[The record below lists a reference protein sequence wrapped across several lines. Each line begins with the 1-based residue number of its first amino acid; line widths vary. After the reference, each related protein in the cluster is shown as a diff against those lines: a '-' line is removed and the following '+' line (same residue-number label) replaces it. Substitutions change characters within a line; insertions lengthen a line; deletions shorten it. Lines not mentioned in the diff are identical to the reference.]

1 MKAMKLIKEDYR
13 MSHKELLLEAIDN
26 YDLYSPQIRT
36 ILKILVLGSKE
47 DNTVRMTIK
56 NLIELSKVS
65 KQGAYN
71 AVATLENS
79 KILEKIKEKGKRL
92 NFFKLNQLE
101 LDRIVDQYQT
111 LKNTKIL
118 LRKNLTE

>member
-1 MKAMKLIKEDYR
+1 
-13 MSHKELLLEAIDN
+13 
-26 YDLYSPQIRT
+26 
-36 ILKILVLGSKE
+36 
-47 DNTVRMTIK
+47 MTIK

>member
-79 KILEKIKEKGKRL
+79 KILEKLKEK
-92 NFFKLNQLE
+92 
-101 LDRIVDQYQT
+101 YPT
-111 LKNTKIL
+111 LTL
-118 LRKNLTE
+118 S